1 MCVCVLG
8 KIYLYFIFGIYLAQE
23 TQTDWNA
30 SQPGSGASGITP
42 EAKAAAEAKA
52 ESEAKRR
59 RTETYEKAQAA
70 QNERLREQ
78 AKAKAAAEAKMAG
91 PKNVSPPP
99 KAVPQKGMPVK
110 AGPVPTKPMPKP
122 AIPPKTVGW
131 FLNNT
136 TVVLQEL
143 PPAMADVPMPK
154 AKALPPPPTRDESG
168 AKAYAAAINRQTSGW
183 HLQPKPKSL

>member
-59 RTETYEKAQAA
+59 RTENYEKAQAA
-70 QNERLREQ
+70 QNERLR
-78 AKAKAAAEAKMAG
+78 AG
-91 PKNVSPPP
+91 
-99 KAVPQKGMPVK
+99 KG
-110 AGPVPTKPMPKP
+110 
-122 AIPPKTVGW
+122 
-131 FLNNT
+131 
-136 TVVLQEL
+136 
-143 PPAMADVPMPK
+143 
-154 AKALPPPPTRDESG
+154 
-168 AKAYAAAINRQTSGW
+168 
-183 HLQPKPKSL
+183 